1 MSDPVID
8 PQDESVLSTTTS
20 EDTLT
25 PSTKDDTSLSEI
37 EILQQEISKL
47 RDQLARSQ
55 ADYNNLLRRNREE
68 ITQLT
73 ERSENKLLLKF
84 LTILDNL
91 ERALWHTPEEFST
104 HTWTEWIH
112 SIVRWWGK
120 ILEDAWVS
128 VMECMGEE
136 IDPNRHEV
144 ISSQPWKDN
153 TVLTVVAKW
162 YMKNG
167 LVLRPAVVISGNGSD
182 VLS

>member
-91 ERALWHTPEEFST
+91 ERAL
-104 HTWTEWIH
+104 
-112 SIVRWWGK
+112 
-120 ILEDAWVS
+120 
-128 VMECMGEE
+128 
-136 IDPNRHEV
+136 
-144 ISSQPWKDN
+144 
-153 TVLTVVAKW
+153 
-162 YMKNG
+162 
-167 LVLRPAVVISGNGSD
+167 
-182 VLS
+182 